1 MGLRVH
7 FTTTSCTP
15 ANASKAPSRRNNSN
29 CETTRT
35 GWVPTRFDEHTNCAC
50 FTPTASL
57 PELSCCLSPPFSR
70 SFALTSVLVHLTGRA
85 TPAHTSSPVPHPMPR
100 THFPNPA
107 NKDAMQEL
115 LDIQQTVRTLAEQ
128 LNRVERYV
136 GAPPRGGRPTAT
148 LQAITIGG
156 VQQPFFSGDQLGPLC
171 FDNPDL
177 EQQFFSQVHDRETGT
192 AGGAAR
198 SRGTTAPLH
207 PLTHALARPT
217 PSQKQTTI
225 IPHRNRLRRVL
236 RSATCGSRRW
246 SPCSTTMR
254 WLALTLRRL

>member
-1 MGLRVH
+1 
-7 FTTTSCTP
+7 
-15 ANASKAPSRRNNSN
+15 
-29 CETTRT
+29 
-35 GWVPTRFDEHTNCAC
+35 
-50 FTPTASL
+50 
-57 PELSCCLSPPFSR
+57 
-70 SFALTSVLVHLTGRA
+70 
-85 TPAHTSSPVPHPMPR
+85 MPR

-177 EQQFFSQVHDRETGT
+177 EQQFFSQVHDRETGA

-207 PLTHALARPT
+207 PLTHALAHPT
-217 PSQKQTTI
+217 PSQEKTTT
-225 IPHRNRLRRVL
+225 IPHRNTLRRVL

-246 SPCSTTMR
+246 SPCSTTTR

>member
-1 MGLRVH
+1 MLCKCLQPTLERVLLRYEW
-7 FTTTSCTP
+7 
-15 ANASKAPSRRNNSN
+15 KA
-29 CETTRT
+29 
-35 GWVPTRFDEHTNCAC
+35 
-50 FTPTASL
+50 
-57 PELSCCLSPPFSR
+57 
-70 SFALTSVLVHLTGRA
+70 VLVSQHEEPGAALSSLQAGAFERRGVGGREAVHRRRSRLRDHPRQRPARALSRQILTRRCEDTA
-85 TPAHTSSPVPHPMPR
+85 LAHAWPPVLHPMPR

-225 IPHRNRLRRVL
+225 IPLRNRLRRVL